1 MWYVCRGAPE
11 SVDAAAATSLIVQVV
26 WTVVRKHVPEASC
39 TPIGR
44 SIRSVCSGRLS
55 MGILLSSALDGLNLQ
70 IAHLSTAWLM
80 SECRNRP
87 EFSVT

>member
-1 MWYVCRGAPE
+1 MSSGSTCQK
-11 SVDAAAATSLIVQVV
+11 QVV
-26 WTVVRKHVPEASC
+26 HRSA
-39 TPIGR
+39 GR
-44 SIRSVCSGRLS
+44 YAVFAVEELS

-70 IAHLSTAWLM
+70 IAQLSTAWLM